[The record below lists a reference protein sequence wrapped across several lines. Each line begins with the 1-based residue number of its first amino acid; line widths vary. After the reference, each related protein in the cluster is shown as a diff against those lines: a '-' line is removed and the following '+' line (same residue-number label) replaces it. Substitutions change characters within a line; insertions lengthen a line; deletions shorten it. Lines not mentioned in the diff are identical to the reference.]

1 MPDAPAWR
9 LGALGY
15 ALALAGYWP
24 VRLPLNALDS
34 LEGGDRRTYAAGD
47 LVTVARPLVV
57 LAGAIG
63 VRDEP
68 VGTRPRRL
76 GRLDTG
82 RALIPVGGHAT
93 RPGVR
98 LEAAEGL
105 DTLALPEAALYER
118 ARADAELMDAL
129 VEGLRAAVAAQHWA
143 LRLAGRGEPAARLAA
158 LLLEIAEDVGVCRN
172 GEVLLEG
179 APDVREMAVLA
190 GISRE
195 SAVIALA
202 WLVHTGVLSREAGR
216 LRVVDLSALRHT
228 AGEGA

>member
-24 VRLPLNALDS
+24 VRLPLNALDG
-34 LEGGDRRTYAAGD
+34 LEGGERRAYAAGD
-47 LVTVARPLVV
+47 GVAVERPLVV

-63 VRDEP
+63 VFDEP

-76 GRLDTG
+76 GKLEAG
-82 RALIPVGGHAT
+82 RALIPIGGHAT

-98 LEAAEGL
+98 LEAAGGL
-105 DTLALPEAALYER
+105 GTLSLPEAALYER
-118 ARADAELMDAL
+118 ARSDPELMGVL
-129 VEGLRAAVAAQHWA
+129 VEGLRAAAEAQHWA
-143 LRLAGRGEPAARLAA
+143 LRLSGRGEPTARLAA
-158 LLLEIAEDVGVCRN
+158 LLLEIVEDAGVPRE
-172 GEVLLEG
+172 GEVLLGG

-190 GISRE
+190 GVSRE

-202 WLVHTGVLSREAGR
+202 WLAHTGVLRREGGR
-216 LRVVDLSALRHT
+216 LRVVDLPALRRT
-228 AGEGA
+228 AGEDP